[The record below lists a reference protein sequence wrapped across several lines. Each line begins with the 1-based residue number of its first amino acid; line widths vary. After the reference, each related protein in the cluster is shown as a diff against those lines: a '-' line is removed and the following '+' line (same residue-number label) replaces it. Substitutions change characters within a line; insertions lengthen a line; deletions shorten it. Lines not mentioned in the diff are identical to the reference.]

1 VSVNEVGWDKG
12 DNQPADNHRVSC
24 ANGNANHLLGTG
36 FYIHK
41 GIISA
46 VKTVEFISGR
56 MSYIG
61 LWCDITVLSAHA
73 PTEIKVMIQRI
84 AFMRNWSVYWISSRC
99 TT

>member
-73 PTEIKVMIQRI
+73 PTEDKSDYTKDSFYGDIECMFDQ
-84 AFMRNWSVYWISSRC
+84 FP
-99 TT
+99 